1 MLLLQF
7 ANCFSIYRLLVPFSI
22 HSTSEVFVSCLFI
35 NRNKQVTKNTHLAS
49 CDREGISDYCYSV
62 GLLENR
68 SEKITTQRIRL
79 K

>member
-1 MLLLQF
+1 MLLPQF
-7 ANCFSIYRLLVPFSI
+7 ANCFSVYRLLVPFSM

-35 NRNKQVTKNTHLAS
+35 NRNKQVTKNTHLVT
-49 CDREGISDYCYSV
+49 EKEFQISYSV

-68 SEKITTQRIRL
+68 SEKMTTQRIRL